1 MEYVL
6 LAVIAGVIELFLI
19 FRTRYM
25 FSRHPFMTTGILMVL
40 LIMFFIHILDCKA
53 PTMILYFV
61 IVLFSIDLVLMMILL
76 GYVFYVYYFLKK
88 AKFEDADYLLVLG
101 TRFMT
106 TRVPPVMQ
114 ERLDMTV
121 SVFHRMHDRPTII
134 VSGGHSS
141 QLAISEAGMMREY
154 LISQGI
160 PDSKIILENKS
171 LNTMQNLEYSAILL
185 KKNWRANSSPKVM
198 IITSEFYIPR
208 TLQYLRT
215 LGITVGY
222 LPARTLPVFRWP
234 AMFREFTAIVWYYRY
249 TVISV
254 IFVITILLL
263 SALQ

>member
-1 MEYVL
+1 MGYVL
-6 LAVIAGVIELFLI
+6 LTVIVGIIELFFI

-25 FSRHPFMTTGILMVL
+25 FSRHPFLTTGVLIILLVL
-40 LIMFFIHILDCKA
+40 FFVHIVDCKA

-61 IVLFSIDLVLMMILL
+61 IVLFSIDLVLMAILL

-101 TRFMT
+101 TSFIT
-106 TRVPPVMQ
+106 KRVPPVMQ
-114 ERLDMTV
+114 ERLDTTV
-121 SVFHRMHDRPTII
+121 EVFHRLHDRPTII

-141 QLAISEAGMMREY
+141 ELSMSEASLMQDY
-154 LISQGI
+154 LIKQGV
-160 PDSKIILENKS
+160 PTSKIILENRS

-185 KKNWRANSSPKVM
+185 KKNWREKSSPRVM
-198 IITSEFYIPR
+198 IITSEFHIPR

-215 LGITVGY
+215 LGITVAY

-254 IFVITILLL
+254 IFIITILLL